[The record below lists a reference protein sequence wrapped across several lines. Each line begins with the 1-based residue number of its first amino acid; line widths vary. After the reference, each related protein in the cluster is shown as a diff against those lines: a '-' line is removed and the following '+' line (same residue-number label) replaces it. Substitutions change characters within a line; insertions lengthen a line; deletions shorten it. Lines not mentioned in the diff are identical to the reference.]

1 MTEARELI
9 RGFRSRIPDFKGNY
23 INHLPEIRSY
33 DLNENMKGI
42 VLATDGLWDELTSK
56 DVENIYNRE
65 YQNSNKLVKELLEYA
80 ITRASEKSRIT
91 VDQMKKIVP
100 GRRRRLHDDITILY
114 LDLQNL
120 LATGN

>member
-1 MTEARELI
+1 
-9 RGFRSRIPDFKGNY
+9 
-23 INHLPEIRSY
+23 
-33 DLNENMKGI
+33 MKGI